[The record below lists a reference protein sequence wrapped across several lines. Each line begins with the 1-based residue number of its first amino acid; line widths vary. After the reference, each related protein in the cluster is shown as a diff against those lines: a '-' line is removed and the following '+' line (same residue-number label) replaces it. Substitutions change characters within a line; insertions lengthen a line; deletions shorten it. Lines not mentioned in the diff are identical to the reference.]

1 MKKILYGTMY
11 SFKEIKNLKI
21 FYSFLMFALILISGS
36 YFVSQTSFISQGRIM
51 VDFSIFAISI
61 FNIFIG
67 IFIGASVVYDDIEK
81 KSVFLTITRPIKR
94 TEYLAGRF
102 LGLAAAIIFSTIIMM
117 LIFYF
122 VLLIMH
128 KFIVPAGYFAGNV
141 KAKAGIV
148 SHIKNKRVKSAP
160 AEKNSGKN
168 ITGKLSIVKPAAK
181 PFTFYS
187 LPQPLIIQAL
197 FIIIESIFISAAAL
211 LFSLIT
217 SKALASIFA
226 ILVFFIGSVSSR
238 MNDLVKPVKK
248 IINGKVVI
256 MHQANHALMSIVHF
270 IYTVL
275 PNFSIFNISSEAA
288 YKVNVSAGIIFYR
301 IVYGIC
307 YTALLFIISSLI
319 FARKDIS

>member
-1 MKKILYGTMY
+1 MKKILYGIMY
-11 SFKEIKNLKI
+11 SFKEIKNSKI
-21 FYSFLMFALILISGS
+21 FYSFLIFALILVSGS
-36 YFVSQTSFISQGRIM
+36 YFVSQTSFINQGRIM

-67 IFIGASVVYDDIEK
+67 IFIGASAVYDDIEK
-81 KSVFLTITRPIKR
+81 KSIFLSITRPLKR
-94 TEYLAGRF
+94 TEYLIGRF

-117 LIFYF
+117 LIFYL

-128 KFIVPAGYFAGNV
+128 KFIVPAGSI
-141 KAKAGIV
+141 AKAAG
-148 SHIKNKRVKSAP
+148 
-160 AEKNSGKN
+160 SG
-168 ITGKLSIVKPAAK
+168 VKPAGASSA
-181 PFTFYS
+181 PFTFYL
-187 LPQPLIIQAL
+187 LPQPLIIQGL

-217 SKALASIFA
+217 SKALASVFA
-226 ILVFFIGSVSSR
+226 ILVFFIGNVSSR
-238 MNDLVKPVKK
+238 MNDLVRPVKK
-248 IINGKVVI
+248 IINGKVVVV
-256 MHQANHALMSIVHF
+256 HQANHVLTHAVRF

-288 YKVNVSAGIIFYR
+288 YKVNISSGDIFYR

-319 FARKDIS
+319 FQRKDIS

>member
-1 MKKILYGTMY
+1 MKKILYGIMY
-11 SFKEIKNLKI
+11 SFKEIKNSKI
-21 FYSFLMFALILISGS
+21 FYSFLIFALILISGS
-36 YFVSQTSFISQGRIM
+36 YFVSQTSFINQGRIM

-67 IFIGASVVYDDIEK
+67 IFIGASAVYDDIEK
-81 KSVFLTITRPIKR
+81 KSIFLSITRPLKR
-94 TEYLAGRF
+94 TEYLIGRF

-117 LIFYF
+117 LIFYL
-122 VLLIMH
+122 VLLLMH
-128 KFIVPAGYFAGNV
+128 KFIVPASPLAI
-141 KAKAGIV
+141 AKAAG
-148 SHIKNKRVKSAP
+148 
-160 AEKNSGKN
+160 SGA
-168 ITGKLSIVKPAAK
+168 KPAGVFSA
-181 PFTFYS
+181 PFTFY
-187 LPQPLIIQAL
+187 LMPQPLIIQGL

-217 SKALASIFA
+217 SKALASVFA
-226 ILVFFIGSVSSR
+226 ILVFFIGNVSSR

-256 MHQANHALMSIVHF
+256 VHQANHVLAHTVHF

-288 YKVNVSAGIIFYR
+288 YKINISSGVIFYR
-301 IVYGIC
+301 IIYGIC

-319 FARKDIS
+319 FRRKDIG